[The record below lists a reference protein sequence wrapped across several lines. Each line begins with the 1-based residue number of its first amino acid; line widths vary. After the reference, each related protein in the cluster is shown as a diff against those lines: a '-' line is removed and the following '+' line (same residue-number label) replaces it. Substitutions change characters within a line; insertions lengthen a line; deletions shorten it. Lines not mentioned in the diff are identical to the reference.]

1 MKSTRIPLF
10 TLIILGLLLAACAPG
25 ADYDIR
31 GDWDYTM
38 TASDGNTYDA
48 GSITFSGEP
57 VQGTYLETNIYQVE
71 YEGEFRVNG
80 ASLQLTSDETW
91 EGTIQDENTI
101 TGTWSH
107 TNGAAGTFTATR
119 K

>member
-1 MKSTRIPLF
+1 MKNTRTLLF
-10 TLIILGLLLAACAPG
+10 ALIILSLLLAACAPG

-38 TASDGNTYDA
+38 IATDGNTYDA
-48 GSITFSGEP
+48 GTITFSGNP
-57 VQGTYLETNIYQVE
+57 AQGTYLETNIYQVE

-80 ASLQLTSDETW
+80 TSLQLTGDETW
-91 EGTIQDENTI
+91 EGTLQDENTI

-107 TNGAAGTFTATR
+107 SDGASGTFTATR